1 MLFTVV
7 SLCVYLLYTMSKDRT
22 WFLIGKKLAGEASAD
37 ELSELEGLLRSDP
50 DMHYALQNITDLW
63 NLPTPVNND
72 AEEAF
77 NRHVGRLKSTT
88 TDWDHPEEDTG
99 LQPETTYTVTQKYSR
114 KKLMIV
120 SMATAVL
127 MLASIYWYNTIT
139 KRATTARPFP
149 VAQTAEKNEV
159 STPNGSKTK
168 INLPDGSKVWLNAG
182 SKLTYNK
189 DFGGDMREVELSGE
203 AFFEVM
209 PVTIP
214 QTKQRV
220 PFIIHTQ
227 YIDVRVLGTAFNVKA
242 YPKDKLTE
250 TSLVHGKVEVLVHN
264 QPEKKFTLQPNEK
277 LVIRNSAIKGP
288 TEVKGDN
295 AFNGHQPFVSFSN
308 LTYAKKDSTVIETAW
323 VQNKLVFDDESFP
336 EIAEKMERWY
346 NVEIEFRDVKT
357 KAMHFSGSFTNET
370 VKDALYSL
378 SVSTPFHYTIK
389 GNKITIGR

>member
-1 MLFTVV
+1 
-7 SLCVYLLYTMSKDRT
+7 MSKDRT

-37 ELSELEGLLRSDP
+37 ELNELEGLLRSDP

-63 NLPTPVNND
+63 NLPAPVNND

-77 NRHVGRLKSTT
+77 NRHVSRLKSTT
-88 TDWDHPEEDTG
+88 TDWDLPDEDPT
-99 LQPETTYTVTQKYSR
+99 LQPEHTVTQKYSR

-120 SMATAVL
+120 SMAVAVL
-127 MLASIYWYNTIT
+127 MVASICWYNAVT
-139 KRATTARPFP
+139 KRAANARPFP
-149 VAQTAEKNEV
+149 VAQTTEKNEV

-189 DFGGDMREVELSGE
+189 DFGGDRREVELSGE

-209 PVTIP
+209 PVTVP

-242 YPKDKLTE
+242 YPGDKQTE

-264 QPEKKFTLQPNEK
+264 RPEKKFTLQPNEK
-277 LVIRNSAIKGP
+277 LVVRNSAMNEP
-288 TEVKGDN
+288 TASKESN
-295 AFNGHQPFVSFSN
+295 ATNKQPFVSFSN
-308 LTYAKKDSTVIETAW
+308 LTYAQKDSTVIETAW
-323 VQNKLVFDDESFP
+323 VQNKLVFDNETFL

-346 NVEIEFRDVKT
+346 NVEIVFRDEKKQT
-357 KAMHFSGSFTNET
+357 EHFSGSFTNET
-370 VKDALYSL
+370 VQQALYGL
-378 SVSTPFHYTIK
+378 SVTTPFHYTIQ

>member
-1 MLFTVV
+1 MLFIVV
-7 SLCVYLLYTMSKDRT
+7 SLGVYLLYTMSKDRT
-22 WFLIGKKLAGEASAD
+22 WFLIGKKLAGEASAE
-37 ELSELEGLLRSDP
+37 ELNELEGLLRSDP

-77 NRHVGRLKSTT
+77 NRHVGRLRSTT
-88 TDWDHPEEDTG
+88 TDWDLPDEDTG
-99 LQPETTYTVTQKYSR
+99 LQPEHTYTVTQKYSR

-120 SMATAVL
+120 SIAAAVL
-127 MLASIYWYNTIT
+127 MVASICWYNAVT
-139 KRATTARPFP
+139 KRAVVARPFP
-149 VAQTAEKNEV
+149 VTQTSEKNEV

-168 INLPDGSKVWLNAG
+168 INLPDGTKVWLNAG

-189 DFGGDMREVELSGE
+189 DFGGNMREVELSGE

-227 YIDVRVLGTAFNVKA
+227 FIDVRVLGTAFNVKA
-242 YPKDKLTE
+242 YPGDKQTE

-264 QPEKKFTLQPNEK
+264 RPEKKFTLQPNEK
-277 LVIRNSAIKGP
+277 LMIRNEGANEPPGGKGN
-288 TEVKGDN
+288 DAAN
-295 AFNGHQPFVSFSN
+295 SHQPFVSFSN
-308 LTYAKKDSTVIETAW
+308 LTYAPKDSTVIETAW

-370 VKDALYSL
+370 IQQALYSL
-378 SVSTPFHYTIK
+378 SVSTPFHYAIQ